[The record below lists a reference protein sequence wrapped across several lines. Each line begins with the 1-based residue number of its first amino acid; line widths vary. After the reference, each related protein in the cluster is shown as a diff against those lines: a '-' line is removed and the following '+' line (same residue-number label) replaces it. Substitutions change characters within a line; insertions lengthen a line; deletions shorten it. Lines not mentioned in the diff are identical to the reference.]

1 MNLNLQ
7 ATYLWHVEIRTKT
20 EKMVMR
26 VLGTRGDA
34 ASLVLSYRPPHQE
47 FWVEMTAIDQD
58 PPI

>member
-7 ATYLWHVEIRTKT
+7 TTYLWQISIRTQT
-20 EKMVMR
+20 EEMLMR

-34 ASLVLSYRPPHQE
+34 ASLALSYRPANQE
-47 FWVEMTAIDQD
+47 SWITMTAIDQD

>member
-7 ATYLWHVEIRTKT
+7 TTYLWQISIRTQT
-20 EKMVMR
+20 EEMLMR

-34 ASLVLSYRPPHQE
+34 ASLVLSYRPPGQE
-47 FWVEMTAIDQD
+47 CWITMEAIDQD